1 MDTTLATVTTDL
13 VQSLA
18 LVLAS
23 ATQASKAILRSEAIE
38 VLAIEALEAT
48 AVSEVTEASEAD
60 SEAIEVLVEAL
71 EVALEAGVVT
81 RQPSENINL

>member
-23 ATQASKAILRSEAIE
+23 ATQASEAILRSKAIE
-38 VLAIEALEAT
+38 VLVIEALEAT